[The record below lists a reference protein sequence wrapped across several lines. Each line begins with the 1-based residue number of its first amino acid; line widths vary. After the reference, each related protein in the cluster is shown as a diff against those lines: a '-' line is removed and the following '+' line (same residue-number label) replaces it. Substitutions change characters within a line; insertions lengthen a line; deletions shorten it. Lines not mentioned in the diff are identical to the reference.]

1 MGGQQQGVSRPSRVA
16 QGPGLWAVAQ
26 LYFLASAQFPS
37 LVYAMPGH
45 FELPTSIPESLQVES
60 CLLLDK

>member
-1 MGGQQQGVSRPSRVA
+1 MGLQDSLWEGSSRVA

-37 LVYAMPGH
+37 LVSAMPGH